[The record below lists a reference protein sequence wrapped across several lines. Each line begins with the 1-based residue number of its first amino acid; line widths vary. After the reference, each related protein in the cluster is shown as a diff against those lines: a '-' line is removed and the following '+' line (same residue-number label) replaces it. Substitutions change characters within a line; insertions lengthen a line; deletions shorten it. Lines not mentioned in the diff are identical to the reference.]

1 MSHAKALYRLP
12 AVNKPTLALM
22 SGWTKKIWFKAALAI
37 LAAAF
42 SLLYVVQINMTATK
56 GYEIR
61 ELERSLSTLQHE
73 ARVLRLQSL
82 ELQSM
87 DRLQSQLKE
96 ETNLVRIVRPDGFVS
111 PASTSVAAAV
121 R

>member
-1 MSHAKALYRLP
+1 MTNANAFCRLP
-12 AVNKPTLALM
+12 AAPKSISSKPWM
-22 SGWTKKIWFKAALAI
+22 KIALAVVV
-37 LAAAF
+37 AVF
-42 SLLYVVQINMTATK
+42 SLLYVVQINLTATK

-87 DRLQSQLKE
+87 ERLQAQLQE
-96 ETNLVRIVRPDGFVS
+96 QGDLVRVDRPDGFIS
-111 PASTSVAAAV
+111 ATATSVAS

>member
-1 MSHAKALYRLP
+1 MTHAKALYRMP
-12 AVNKPTLALM
+12 QTRKPIMALI
-22 SGWTKKIWFKAALAI
+22 SSATKTIWFKVALGVIAAV
-37 LAAAF
+37 F

-61 ELERSLSTLQHE
+61 ELERSLSALQHE

-87 DRLQSQLKE
+87 DRLQSQLAE
-96 ETNLVRIVRPDGFVS
+96 ESSTLVRINRPDAFLS
-111 PASTSVAAAV
+111 PASTSVAAM